1 MDIDL
6 FPKPEQNCA
15 YLSIVNSWNHFFSFA
30 WLLFFII
37 YALFFLKKS
46 FFPYHLLTN
55 LTCRINLTHLSLLIK
70 K

>member
-6 FPKPEQNCA
+6 FPEPEQNCA
-15 YLSIVNSWNHFFSFA
+15 YLSIVNSWNHFFF
-30 WLLFFII
+30 LCMVIIFYYLHLFFK
-37 YALFFLKKS
+37 KKS